1 MISNGIGKG
10 RITNL
15 WIRDIIHENATI
27 CSYSGTWNIL
37 PTCDEAKCVLR
48 HLLCK
53 YDKGT
58 LDSLLFTDNC
68 DDNRKEVG
76 IESIRSYIQNL
87 SDTEFFNFYSAVKM
101 VLADRQEKAIKE
113 AKNAFIDM
121 FQKLNPMAYVLNMMV
136 EIYIPPTSNGN
147 IKETVKTKPVG

>member
-15 WIRDIIHENATI
+15 GIWDIIHENATI

-113 AKNAFIDM
+113 AKTRLLTCS
-121 FQKLNPMAYVLNMMV
+121 K
-136 EIYIPPTSNGN
+136 S
-147 IKETVKTKPVG
+147 